1 MIIFIFHL
9 NLLDENKLSTSFW
22 SVADLNLLSPQ
33 CNSEFLFRNL
43 SKASL
48 WNLYLF
54 IMRIINH
61 NFIWWQSFKKTSQV
75 WEGELRTVF
84 QLLVTRSF
92 STDLFAEWNHHKSD
106 IRILNLQKTMIDK
119 VNARQVLIYVYVKL
133 YWEKQ
138 LMEIRFVVSCAFN
151 VTVSS

>member
-1 MIIFIFHL
+1 MKISFLRLSGAWLTWICFLLNVTQNFYFETYQKLHFVIYIF
-9 NLLDENKLSTSFW
+9 LL
-22 SVADLNLLSPQ
+22 
-33 CNSEFLFRNL
+33 CEFN
-43 SKASL
+43 
-48 WNLYLF
+48 Y
-54 IMRIINH
+54 
-61 NFIWWQSFKKTSQV
+61 NFIWWQSFKKKSQV

-92 STDLFAEWNHHKSD
+92 SNDLFAEWNHHKSD

-119 VNARQVLIYVYVKL
+119 VIARQVLIYVYVKL
-133 YWEKQ
+133 YWEKR